1 MGFCTYVLGNF
12 LSITITHQVRALVHN
27 LPSHKETCSA
37 ALVWLLGTRSVQR
50 VAYSTL
56 RELALDGMLNVTQV
70 QSSRDPVNSLCES

>member
-56 RELALDGMLNVTQV
+56 RELALDGLLHVTQV
-70 QSSRDPVNSLCES
+70 RCSQDLLKSLCES